1 MEKINEI
8 RTTAEFDHWL
18 MNLKNRIAKM
28 AIIKRIER
36 AEQGNF
42 GDHKPLGGGLYE
54 MRIATGAGYRVYYI
68 QDGNTLYF
76 LLCGGDK
83 STQQAGINKARM
95 MIED

>member
-8 RTTAEFDHWL
+8 RATEEFDSWL
-18 MNLKNRIAKM
+18 ANLKNRMAKM

-36 AEQGNF
+36 AERGNF
-42 GDHKPLGGGLYE
+42 GDHKALGGGLYE
-54 MRIATGAGYRVYYI
+54 MRIATGAGYRIYYTQQGKI
-68 QDGNTLYF
+68 IYV

-83 STQQAGINKARM
+83 STQQADINKARS